1 MAATVADLWSSAV
14 ARPPAAP
21 AYLTQA
27 ADRTWAE
34 RSWDEAA
41 REVDELA
48 AGFVALGIRAP
59 DRVAIIART
68 RLEWAL
74 CDWALIAIGALV
86 VPIYPTSSAIECA
99 YILGNSGARFLVCED
114 DALREKLEPV
124 RRELEA
130 LEQVVLIED
139 APDSGSLS
147 LEDVRARGRAYLE
160 EAPDAVEQART
171 AIGEDDPL
179 TIVYTSG
186 TTGPPKGCVLSQRN
200 YRAMVEMVLAV
211 EGLVEPGDRLLLHLP
226 LAHTFARL
234 ISFLAPAVGLTIA
247 FCPDSTGLTDAL
259 TTVRPTLFPS
269 VPRLYEKIAAGV
281 HAKVEQSPRA
291 RRAVAQWA
299 IGVGARASALQ
310 LAGQP
315 LGPSLAFERVLAD
328 RLVLSR
334 LRAGLGGQLR
344 FAVCGG
350 APLPVEVAEFFHGL
364 GIVILEGYGLTES
377 TTAVAFNRPDAY
389 RLGSVGLPLPGVELR
404 LAPDGEIFA
413 CGPNIFQGYYRDEDA
428 TRAVLSP
435 DGWLATG
442 DLGAFDADG
451 FLTITGRKKEIIV
464 TANGENVA
472 PQRIEDALKTSRY
485 ISEAVVIG
493 DRRPYL
499 VALLVLDQAEV
510 EQVARGDEEVRE
522 LVEGELARVNQALGR
537 RDRVRRFAI
546 LTRDLSQ
553 EASEL
558 TPTLKVRR
566 HVCEEHFRD
575 EIERLYLRV

>member
-1 MAATVADLWSSAV
+1 M